1 MPGWH
6 RVDQVQLLTCWAA
19 WLHFAPLPT
28 SLPPFFLSSIPPFSI
43 WPCSQGYTTKK
54 EARYSQCLRSCKTF
68 VDNYKHAHIHDFG
81 KLVRL
86 RLCSVGCLTVHEE
99 LAKGHALMT
108 GAGVYSWLDR
118 VVGGDR
124 ILFLSGWIKANIEG
138 LKQTNKKAKK
148 ISKKN
153 PTMLGKKTR

>member
-68 VDNYKHAHIHDFG
+68 VDNYKISWFWQIGDITPLLCWLPDCSWGVSQGAHTDDWCRSLFPTWQGSWRGQNPVLIRVNKG
-81 KLVRL
+81 KHW
-86 RLCSVGCLTVHEE
+86 GFKT
-99 LAKGHALMT
+99 
-108 GAGVYSWLDR
+108 
-118 VVGGDR
+118 
-124 ILFLSGWIKANIEG
+124 N
-138 LKQTNKKAKK
+138 KQTNKKAKK
-148 ISKKN
+148 
-153 PTMLGKKTR
+153 